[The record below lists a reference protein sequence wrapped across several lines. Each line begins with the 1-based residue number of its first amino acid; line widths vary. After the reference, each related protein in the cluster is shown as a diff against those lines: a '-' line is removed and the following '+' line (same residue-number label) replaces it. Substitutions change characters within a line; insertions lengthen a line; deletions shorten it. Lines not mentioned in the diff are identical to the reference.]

1 MINVLITDNCHPIL
15 IERLVENGF
24 KVDYLPH
31 ISLEDIDKII
41 ANYKGIIINT
51 RVRMDQKR
59 IDLGTGLRF
68 IGRMGS
74 GLDIIDLK
82 HAASRNI
89 KIISSPE
96 GNAQAVAEHSLSML
110 LALLNK
116 LPLGASQVKNL
127 EWNRENARGRELSG
141 LTVGIVGYG
150 HTGSAFAQVLAGFD
164 IKIKVYDKYKE
175 VQSQKIYKAELY
187 PASLQEICSTCD
199 IISFNIP
206 LTDETALLIDE
217 PFINKLKAGIILI
230 NTSRGGIAD
239 LNAIRAGL
247 ETGKIAGCCLDVF
260 PNEKPET
267 YSLHENEIINT
278 FSVHPAVIMTPHVA
292 GWTIESKEKIA
303 NVLVEKIL
311 QNISTN

>member
-1 MINVLITDNCHPIL
+1 MINVLITDNCHPDL
-15 IERLVENGF
+15 IEKLTDRGF

-31 ISLEDIDKII
+31 LSLDEIDNII

-51 RVRMDQKR
+51 RVRMDQRR
-59 IDLGTGLRF
+59 IDLGTSLRF

-82 HAASRNI
+82 HASSRNI
-89 KIISSPE
+89 KVISSPE
-96 GNAQAVAEHSLSML
+96 GNAQAVAEHALSML
-110 LALLNK
+110 LSLLNK
-116 LPLGASQVKNL
+116 LPLGASQIKNL
-127 EWNRENARGRELSG
+127 KWNRENARGRELSG
-141 LTVGIVGYG
+141 LTVGIIGYG
-150 HTGSAFAQVLAGFD
+150 HTGSAFAQVLAGFNVR
-164 IKIKVYDKYKE
+164 IKVYDKYKE
-175 VQSQKIYKAELY
+175 VKPQTIYKADLV
-187 PASLQEICSTCD
+187 PVSLPDICNTCD

-217 PFINKLKAGIILI
+217 SFINKVKTGIILI

-239 LNAIRAGL
+239 LNAIQAGL
-247 ETGKIAGCCLDVF
+247 ISGKIGGCCLDVF
-260 PNEKPET
+260 PNEKTET
-267 YSLHENEIINT
+267 FTLQEKVQMNA

-311 QNISTN
+311 QNISVK